1 MTGTSVGQVW
11 TIVVAAGQGTRFGGD
26 VPKQL
31 LPLGDRRVLDWSL
44 SAASAAGDGVVLV
57 GPPGEA
63 PPVDGDVLDG
73 VPLVVTEGG
82 AERTDSVRAGLAVLP
97 AEVEVVCVH
106 DGARPL
112 ASVALFER
120 VVAAVRAGADGAV
133 PGVAVTDTIKRVRA
147 DGSVVQTLPRAELRA
162 VQTPQA
168 FTVRALR
175 EAHAGGGDATDDAAL
190 VEAAGGR
197 VVVVEGD
204 PVNVK
209 LTRPGDLPRLEALL
223 AEHPPVAVE

>member
-44 SAASAAGDGVVLV
+44 SAAAAAGDGVVLV